1 MNNAS
6 SSTQWGLYHAGQN
19 GTGGL
24 SNGSLGFYN
33 FALSSHILQLRSD
46 GQIAINTATDSTST
60 TSGCFTVAGG
70 AGIAKKLYV
79 GTDVFIGGTSLTTS
93 LGSKQPLHANLTSL
107 SGATPT
113 LPSLTTTGDITIN
126 GTYLK
131 IPNTGFSQIN
141 LGNMYI
147 NCTPVHERGDLHFF
161 DTPTNH
167 RFIGWYSN
175 SLTLSLGPMGGAGL
189 IHSQSQVDFGFNSVT
204 QNVIQAN
211 LVGNTLKVK
220 NRHASGYSTIQFE
233 NNNATVSG
241 YIGVGNTSTAAPY
254 QNMMYIKA
262 DSGLYLDGQGQTG
275 IPSGFSKTFTT
286 TRTTQTYMG
295 SIALYANSDNY
306 GIDVSLRVDGNVVK
320 TMYLFWR
327 YAGQILRFPLSF
339 ITTGLSIGAHTFT
352 LTWTGSNLGFDVSY

>member
-1 MNNAS
+1 
-6 SSTQWGLYHAGQN
+6 
-19 GTGGL
+19 
-24 SNGSLGFYN
+24 
-33 FALSSHILQLRSD
+33 
-46 GQIAINTATDSTST
+46 
-60 TSGCFTVAGG
+60 
-70 AGIAKKLYV
+70 
-79 GTDVFIGGTSLTTS
+79 
-93 LGSKQPLHANLTSL
+93 
-107 SGATPT
+107 
-113 LPSLTTTGDITIN
+113 
-126 GTYLK
+126 
-131 IPNTGFSQIN
+131 
-141 LGNMYI
+141 MYI

-175 SLTLSLGPMGGAGL
+175 TLTLSLGPIGGAGL

-262 DSGLYLDGQGQTG
+262 DSGLYLDGQGLLTRPVAVNIWDNAGTGQT
-275 IPSGFSKTFTT
+275 
-286 TRTTQTYMG
+286 G

-306 GIDVSLRVDGNVVK
+306 GIDVSLRIDGNVVK
-320 TMYLFWR
+320 TIYLFWR
-327 YAGQILRFPLSF
+327 YTGQILRFPLSF